1 MEMMSSQQPGAIAS
15 EAPVKTD
22 TNAMAML
29 SILFFAWG
37 FITVLNDILIP
48 HLKNIF
54 QLDYAEVM
62 LVQFAFFGSYFVF
75 SLPSGRIIDAIGYSR
90 AMVAGLLAMGC
101 GAFLFIPAA
110 SIASF
115 PMFLTAL
122 IVLAA
127 GMTLLQTSA
136 NPYVAILGPAKTASS
151 RLNLAQGFNSLG
163 TTLAPLFGSML
174 ILGSAVVPLTTNAQ
188 QIMSSA
194 QLHARQVQEAASV
207 KMPYF
212 GLSVALVA
220 LAAIIAIHKF
230 PAIAYAEARI
240 PTADSIWLHKRL
252 LLGALAIFL
261 YVGAEVAIGSFM
273 TNYLNRKDNGN
284 LSLRDAAWH
293 LQYYWGGAMIGRFA
307 GSALLQRLDTRRLLG
322 FNAMMAA
329 LLVTLSILSFGRV
342 AMWSMILVGLFNSI
356 MFPSIFTLSIEGL
369 GPLTGRA
376 SSLLVAAIVG
386 GAIIPEVQGVLADHI
401 GVHHSF
407 LLPGLGY
414 LYILWFAAKGAGGRV
429 VARHSSACRI

>member
-1 MEMMSSQQPGAIAS
+1 MTSQESTATVS
-15 EAPVKTD
+15 EAPVAADKR
-22 TNAMAML
+22 AMAVV

-62 LVQFAFFGSYFVF
+62 LVQFSFFGSYFVF
-75 SLPSGRIIDAIGYSR
+75 SLPSGRIIEAAGYSR
-90 AMVAGLLAMGC
+90 AMVAGLLTMGC
-101 GAFLFIPAA
+101 GAVLFIPAA
-110 SIASF
+110 SVASF

-163 TTLAPLFGSML
+163 TTLAPLFGSVL
-174 ILGSAVVPLTTNAQ
+174 ILGSAAAPLTTNAQ
-188 QIMSSA
+188 IASAA
-194 QLHARQVQEAASV
+194 QLHAHQVQEAASV

-212 GLSVALVA
+212 GLAVALVA
-220 LAAIIAIHKF
+220 LAAIVASYKF
-230 PAIAYAEARI
+230 PVIAYAEARI
-240 PTADSIWLHKRL
+240 STADSIWRHKRL

-273 TNYLNRKDNGN
+273 TNYLNHKETGN
-284 LSLRDAAWH
+284 LSLRDAARY

-307 GSALLQRLDTRRLLG
+307 GSGLLQRLDTRRLLG
-322 FNAMMAA
+322 FNATMAA
-329 LLVTLSILSFGRV
+329 LLVTLSILSFGTM

-356 MFPSIFTLSIEGL
+356 MFPSIFTVSIEGL

-386 GAIIPEVQGVLADHI
+386 GAVIPEVQGVLADHM
-401 GVHHSF
+401 GVHHAF
-407 LLPGLGY
+407 LLPALCY
-414 LYILWFAAKGAGGRV
+414 VYILWFAAKGAEGTCPKPSVHGLSEQ
-429 VARHSSACRI
+429 AP

>member
-1 MEMMSSQQPGAIAS
+1 MTSSQESAVISS
-15 EAPVKTD
+15 EAPVTTD
-22 TNAMAML
+22 TSAMAMV

-62 LVQFAFFGSYFVF
+62 LVQFSFFGSYFVF
-75 SLPSGRIIDAIGYSR
+75 SLPSGRIIEAVGYSR
-90 AMVAGLLAMGC
+90 AMAGGLLAMGC

-151 RLNLAQGFNSLG
+151 RMNLAQGFNSLG

-174 ILGSAVVPLTTNAQ
+174 ILGSTVAPLTTNAQ
-188 QIMSSA
+188 IVSA
-194 QLHARQVQEAASV
+194 AQFHAHQVQEAASV

-212 GLSVALVA
+212 GLAVALVA
-220 LAAIIAIHKF
+220 LAAIIATYKF
-230 PAIAYAEARI
+230 PVIAYAEARI
-240 PTADSIWLHKRL
+240 LTADSIWRHKRL
-252 LLGALAIFL
+252 LFGALAIFL

-273 TNYLNRKDNGN
+273 TNYLNHNEIGN
-284 LSLRDAAWH
+284 LSLRDAARY
-293 LQYYWGGAMIGRFA
+293 LQYYWGGAMVGRFA
-307 GSALLQRLDTRRLLG
+307 GSGALQRLDTRRLLG
-322 FNAMMAA
+322 FNATMAA
-329 LLVTLSILSFGRV
+329 LLVTLSILSLGSM

-356 MFPSIFTLSIEGL
+356 MFPSIFTVSIEGL

-386 GAIIPEVQGVLADHI
+386 GAVIPELQGVLADHI
-401 GVHHSF
+401 GVHHAF
-407 LLPGLGY
+407 LLPGLCY
-414 LYILWFAAKGAGGRV
+414 VYILWFAMKGASEGNYPKASV
-429 VARHSSACRI
+429 HV